1 VTQAGEHGKTLM
13 QVFGIAAGVAIMAM
27 VWHKLFVDISALA
40 QQHSGD
46 RFWWALARYF
56 INNLAGG

>member
-13 QVFGIAAGVAIMAM
+13 QVFGIGMGAAILSMIA
-27 VWHKLFVDISALA
+27 HKLFVDVSALA
-40 QQHSGD
+40 LQHSGE
-46 RFWWALARYF
+46 RFWWALTRYF